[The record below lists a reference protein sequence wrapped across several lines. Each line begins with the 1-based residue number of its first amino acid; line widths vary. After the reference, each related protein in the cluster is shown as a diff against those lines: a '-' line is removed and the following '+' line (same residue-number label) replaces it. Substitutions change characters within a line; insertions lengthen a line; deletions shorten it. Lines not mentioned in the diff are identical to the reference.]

1 MTLINFIRGLFYEP
15 TISIY
20 RECTGREWTLRPWV
34 RTAQELGKEAGLVVA
49 ALAAFWLYMHA

>member
-1 MTLINFIRGLFYEP
+1 MTLLNFIRGLFYVP

-34 RTAQELGKEAGLVVA
+34 RSAQEVAKEAGIVFA

>member
-1 MTLINFIRGLFYEP
+1 MTLTNFIRGLFYVP

-34 RTAQELGKEAGLVVA
+34 RSAQELAKEAGIV
-49 ALAAFWLYMHA
+49 FTWLYMHA